1 MSDRVVVV
9 TERDT
14 AELPCVA
21 AGHPEPRI
29 SWIKDGRL
37 SLDGDIESR
46 YQLLQSGSL
55 RINDIQVQ
63 LGPALVEYSSS
74 SSNSTVV
81 VVVVCLFVYY
91 ASLRRMRSLSVV
103 CLSVRLSRA

>member
-74 SSNSTVV
+74 SNSTVV

>member
-55 RINDIQVQ
+55 RINDIQVE
-63 LGPALVEYSSS
+63 LGPALVEYSS

>member
-55 RINDIQVQ
+55 RINDIQVE
-63 LGPALVEYSSS
+63 LGPALVEYSI
-74 SSNSTVV
+74 VV
-81 VVVVCLFVYY
+81 VVIVLLLLLLFVCLFIIPH
-91 ASLRRMRSLSVV
+91 SIG
-103 CLSVRLSRA
+103 